1 MDRTPGAGAF
11 RIISFRFPK
20 CRACLGLILGFLVA
34 LPFLAGTAAAVSAP
48 AVDAPGVGWENIAAR
63 VVPATVNILV
73 VKIASGAKDS
83 DAGSATTPGD
93 RERFV
98 GSGFVVDP
106 SGIIVTNK
114 HVIAGALWITV
125 RLEDGSEL
133 PAKVIAA
140 SRFIDLALLKVDAGH
155 PLPTLQLGDGD
166 AARPGEPV
174 LAIGDP
180 QGVGTSLSAG
190 IVSGTQRDLMNTP
203 FDDYVQTDAA
213 INHGNSGGPLI
224 DSKGHVIG
232 VNTIL
237 LTNLPNEGSN
247 GLGFAISSNIVADAL
262 RHLLHP
268 ERQPIGWIGLHLQ
281 GMTPNLSRA
290 MGLPRPGGAIVTA
303 VDADSPASALGLQ
316 PGDVVLRY
324 GGKTPPSA
332 RLLMRAIATT
342 PVGATRTLDVWTGGS
357 LRQVAVTIREWPGMN
372 EPAAELAANPR
383 QLLPPPSDLGL
394 LLAPIAPLARQV
406 YKLGKV
412 QGVLV
417 VAVDRMSEAY
427 SRGLRPG
434 MVIERVQGQQV
445 TTPAAAWR
453 LVGEVARHL
462 PVVALLIR
470 WPDGPHWLA
479 LHTGYQPGT
488 TAGHGPVA
496 ADGAVRPAIGN
507 ERAAA
512 PVAR

>member
-1 MDRTPGAGAF
+1 MR
-11 RIISFRFPK
+11 
-20 CRACLGLILGFLVA
+20 RACLGLILAFLAA
-34 LPFLAGTAAAVSAP
+34 LPFPAGTAAAAP

-73 VKIASGAKDS
+73 VKIASGAKEA

-140 SRFIDLALLKVDAGH
+140 SRFVDLALLRVDAGH
-155 PLPTLQLGDGD
+155 PLPALQLGDGD

-224 DSKGHVIG
+224 DTRGRVIG

-290 MGLPRPGGAIVTA
+290 MGLPQPGGAIVTA
-303 VDADSPASALGLQ
+303 VDPDSPASALGLQ

-324 GGKTPPSA
+324 GDETPPSA
-332 RLLMRAIATT
+332 RLLMRKIAVT
-342 PVGATRTLDVWTGGS
+342 PIGATRSLDVWTGGS
-357 LRQVAVTIREWPGMN
+357 LRQVSVTIREWPGMN
-372 EPAAELAANPR
+372 EPAADVTANPR
-383 QLLPPPSDLGL
+383 QVLPPPSDLGL
-394 LLAPIAPLARQV
+394 LLAPIAPLTRQV

-434 MVIERVQGQQV
+434 MVIERVQGQEV

-479 LHTGYQPGT
+479 LHTGYRLPES
-488 TAGHGPVA
+488 TAGHGAVA
-496 ADGAVRPAIGN
+496 AGGTAGPASVE